1 MDAVVDLGLRKQ
13 KSGKVSRTGGS
24 HIIGLRYKNKFKNKN
39 PPPQKRMETGKAPC
53 HHHPCPWVS
62 MRGKHEGKK

>member
-24 HIIGLRYKNKFKNKN
+24 HIIGLRHKNNFKNKN
-39 PPPQKRMETGKAPC
+39 PPHKKEWKQAR
-53 HHHPCPWVS
+53 HHVTIIHAH
-62 MRGKHEGKK
+62 G